1 MLTGSLAGSQ
11 PGAAIETFTILTMA
25 ANETVV
31 SVHGCMPFILPLEA
45 YGPWLAGEEVPL
57 ALCPT
62 DRLTASPVSAH
73 VNRHANDDPRCV
85 QLIPLA

>member
-45 YGPWLAGEEVPL
+45 YGPWLAGEEVTRYSWHEGGWWCML
-57 ALCPT
+57 GT
-62 DRLTASPVSAH
+62 SPGLLLLSCNVW
-73 VNRHANDDPRCV
+73 P
-85 QLIPLA
+85 